1 MIQALLCLATPALAM
16 WAAERVK
23 LFKLL
28 GPVVLCYALGIIAA
42 NLPGVRVDQQVAM
55 QLNEGSVALAI
66 PLLLFSTE
74 VRKWLALGWKLLL
87 AFFLACLSAL
97 VAAGVVG
104 WAFRGLTDEWWK
116 VAGMLVGV
124 YVGGTANM
132 SAVGLA
138 LGVRTETFVVLSA
151 ADVVAGGAWLLVLLT
166 VAQRALGRVLRPF
179 TLEAHH
185 ELVEHPGE
193 KLSVW
198 TVRHLP
204 AMVTGFALAVAMVLV
219 SIGVSIGWHGKLELL
234 TVLLVLTSL
243 GIAASFLPRVRR
255 LEGPYEL
262 GEYVLLVF
270 CVAVGSLADVRQ
282 VAGGSAVLFGFV
294 VAVMLGAIVLHMALC
309 WLFRIDVDTAL
320 ISSTATIYGP
330 AFIGPVSAALKN
342 RALVGPGLTMGLAGI
357 ALGTWLGVGI
367 ARALLWL
374 SGG

>member
-1 MIQALLCLATPALAM
+1 MIQAVACFVVPALAM

-28 GPVVLCYALGIIAA
+28 GPMVLCYAVGIIAA
-42 NLPGVRVDQQVAM
+42 NVPGVHVDQKVAM
-55 QLNEGSVALAI
+55 NLNEGSVALAI

-74 VRKWLALGWKLLL
+74 LKKWLGLGWKLLL
-87 AFFLACLSAL
+87 SFALACVSAV
-97 VAAGVVG
+97 VAAGGVA
-104 WAFRGLTDEWWK
+104 WLFRSQTDEWWK

-138 LGVRTETFVVLSA
+138 LETKTETFVLLSA

-166 VAQRALGRVLRPF
+166 VAQRVLGKVLRPF

-193 KLSVW
+193 TLSVW
-198 TVRHLP
+198 TKKHIP
-204 AMVTGFALAVAMVLV
+204 SMVTGFALAVAMVLV
-219 SIGVSIGWHGKLELL
+219 SVGLSLGMKGKMDVMVVLL
-234 TVLLVLTSL
+234 TLTAL
-243 GIAASFLPRVRR
+243 GILASLLPQVRG
-255 LEGPYEL
+255 LKGPYEL
-262 GEYVLLVF
+262 GEYILLVF

-282 VAGGSAVLFGFV
+282 VAGGSAVLFAFV
-294 VAVMLGAIVLHMALC
+294 VAVMMTAIVLHMFLC
-309 WLFRIDVDTAL
+309 WVFRIDVDTAL

-330 AFIGPVSAALKN
+330 AFIGPVAASLKN

-357 ALGTWLGVGI
+357 ALGTWLGI
-367 ARALLWL
+367 ATAQLLRAL
-374 SGG
+374 GG

>member
-1 MIQALLCLATPALAM
+1 MIQAVACLLVPALAM

-28 GPVVLCYALGIIAA
+28 GPVVLCYAVGIIAA
-42 NLPGVRVDQQVAM
+42 NIPGVHVDQKVAM
-55 QLNEGSVALAI
+55 NLNEGSVALAI

-74 VRKWLALGWKLLL
+74 LKKWLSLGWKLLL
-87 AFFLACLSAL
+87 SFALACVSAV
-97 VAAGVVG
+97 VAAGGVA
-104 WAFRGLTDEWWK
+104 WLFRHQTDEWWK

-138 LGVRTETFVVLSA
+138 LETKTETFVLLSA

-166 VAQRALGRVLRPF
+166 VAQRVLGKVLKPF

-193 KLSVW
+193 SLSVW
-198 TVRHLP
+198 TKKHIP
-204 AMVTGFALAVAMVLV
+204 SMVTGFALAMAMVLV
-219 SIGVSIGWHGKLELL
+219 SVGLSLGMKGKMDVMVVLL
-234 TVLLVLTSL
+234 TLTAL
-243 GIAASFLPRVRR
+243 GILASLLPQVRA
-255 LEGPYEL
+255 LKGPYEL
-262 GEYVLLVF
+262 GEYILLVF

-282 VAGGSAVLFGFV
+282 VAGGSAVLFAFV
-294 VAVMLGAIVLHMALC
+294 VAVMLTAIVLHMLLC
-309 WLFRIDVDTAL
+309 WVFRIDVDTAL

-330 AFIGPVSAALKN
+330 AFIGPVAASLKN

-357 ALGTWLGVGI
+357 ALGTWLGV
-367 ARALLWL
+367 ATAQVLRAL
-374 SGG
+374 GG

>member
-1 MIQALLCLATPALAM
+1 VIQGLLCVVTPALAM

-28 GPVVLCYALGIIAA
+28 GPVVLCYAAGIVAA
-42 NLPGVRVDQQVAM
+42 NLPGVAVDQQVAM

-74 VRKWLALGWKLLL
+74 VKKWLGLGWKLLL
-87 AFFLACLSAL
+87 SFALACVSAV
-97 VAAGVVG
+97 VAAGVVA
-104 WAFRGLTDEWWK
+104 WLFRHQTDEWWK

-138 LGVRTETFVVLSA
+138 LETKTETFVLLSA

-166 VAQRALGRVLRPF
+166 VAQRALSKVLPPF

-193 KLSVW
+193 SLSVW
-198 TVRHLP
+198 TKKHVP

-219 SIGVSIGWHGKLELL
+219 SVSLSVGLHHTMNVM
-234 TVLLVLTSL
+234 TVLLTLTAL
-243 GIAASFLPRVRR
+243 GIGASLLPQVRA
-255 LEGPYEL
+255 LKGPYEL

-282 VAGGSAVLFGFV
+282 VAGGSAVLFAFV
-294 VAVMLGAIVLHMALC
+294 VAVMAAAIALHMLLC
-309 WLFRIDVDTAL
+309 WVFRIDVDTAL

-357 ALGTWLGVGI
+357 ALGTWLGV
-367 ARALLWL
+367 ATAQVLHAL
-374 SGG
+374 SP

>member
-1 MIQALLCLATPALAM
+1 MIQAVACFVVPALAM

-28 GPVVLCYALGIIAA
+28 GPVVLCYAAGIIAA
-42 NLPGVRVDQQVAM
+42 NIPGVHVDQKVAM
-55 QLNEGSVALAI
+55 NLNEGSVALAI

-74 VRKWLALGWKLLL
+74 LKKWLSLGWKLLL
-87 AFFLACLSAL
+87 SFALACVSAV
-97 VAAGVVG
+97 VAAGGVA
-104 WAFRGLTDEWWK
+104 WLFRHQTDEWWK

-138 LGVRTETFVVLSA
+138 LETKTETFVLLSA

-166 VAQRALGRVLRPF
+166 VAQRVLGKVLKPF

-193 KLSVW
+193 SLSVW
-198 TVRHLP
+198 TKKHIP
-204 AMVTGFALAVAMVLV
+204 SMVTGFALAMAMVLV
-219 SIGVSIGWHGKLELL
+219 SVGLSLGMKGKMDVMVVLL
-234 TVLLVLTSL
+234 TLTAL
-243 GIAASFLPRVRR
+243 GILASLLPQVRA
-255 LEGPYEL
+255 LKGPYEL
-262 GEYVLLVF
+262 GEYILLVF

-282 VAGGSAVLFGFV
+282 VAGGSAVLFAFV
-294 VAVMLGAIVLHMALC
+294 VAVMMAAIVLHMFLC
-309 WLFRIDVDTAL
+309 WVFRIDVDTAL

-330 AFIGPVSAALKN
+330 AFIGPVAASLKN

-357 ALGTWLGVGI
+357 ALGTWLGI
-367 ARALLWL
+367 ATAQVLRAL
-374 SGG
+374 GG

>member
-1 MIQALLCLATPALAM
+1 MIQAVACFLVPALAM

-28 GPVVLCYALGIIAA
+28 GPVVLCYAAGIIAA
-42 NLPGVRVDQQVAM
+42 NVPGVHVDQKVAM
-55 QLNEGSVALAI
+55 SLNEGSVALAI

-74 VRKWLALGWKLLL
+74 LKKWLSLGWKLLL
-87 AFFLACLSAL
+87 SFALACVSAV
-97 VAAGVVG
+97 VAAGGVA
-104 WAFRGLTDEWWK
+104 WLFRHQTDEWWK

-138 LGVRTETFVVLSA
+138 LETKTETFVLLSA

-166 VAQRALGRVLRPF
+166 VAQRVVGKVLKPF

-193 KLSVW
+193 TLSVW
-198 TVRHLP
+198 TKKHIP
-204 AMVTGFALAVAMVLV
+204 PMVTGFALAVAMVLV
-219 SIGVSIGWHGKLELL
+219 SVGL
-234 TVLLVLTSL
+234 SL
-243 GIAASFLPRVRR
+243 GIKGKMDVMVVLLTLTALGILASLLPQVRA
-255 LEGPYEL
+255 LKGPYEL
-262 GEYVLLVF
+262 GEYILLVF

-282 VAGGSAVLFGFV
+282 VAGGSAVLFAFV
-294 VAVMLGAIVLHMALC
+294 VAVMVTAIVLHMFLC
-309 WLFRIDVDTAL
+309 WVFRIDVDTAL

-330 AFIGPVSAALKN
+330 AFIGPVAASLKN

-357 ALGTWLGVGI
+357 ALGTWLGI
-367 ARALLWL
+367 ATAQVLRTLAP
-374 SGG
+374 

>member
-1 MIQALLCLATPALAM
+1 MIQAVACVVVPALAM

-28 GPVVLCYALGIIAA
+28 GPVVLCYAVGIIAA
-42 NLPGVRVDQQVAM
+42 NVPGVHVDQKVAM
-55 QLNEGSVALAI
+55 NLNEGSVALAI

-74 VRKWLALGWKLLL
+74 LKKWLGLGWKLLL
-87 AFFLACLSAL
+87 SFALACVSAV
-97 VAAGVVG
+97 VAAGGVA
-104 WAFRGLTDEWWK
+104 WLFRSQTDEWWK

-138 LGVRTETFVVLSA
+138 LETKTETFVLLSA

-166 VAQRALGRVLRPF
+166 VAQRVLGKVLRPF

-193 KLSVW
+193 TLSVW
-198 TVRHLP
+198 TKKHIP
-204 AMVTGFALAVAMVLV
+204 SMVTGFALAVAMVLV
-219 SIGVSIGWHGKLELL
+219 SVGLSLGMKGKMDVMVVLL
-234 TVLLVLTSL
+234 TLTAL
-243 GIAASFLPRVRR
+243 GILASLLPQVRG
-255 LEGPYEL
+255 LKGPYEL
-262 GEYVLLVF
+262 GEYILLVF

-282 VAGGSAVLFGFV
+282 VAGGSAVLFAFV
-294 VAVMLGAIVLHMALC
+294 VAVMMTAIVLHMFLC
-309 WLFRIDVDTAL
+309 WVFRIDVDTAL

-330 AFIGPVSAALKN
+330 AFIGPVAASLKN

-357 ALGTWLGVGI
+357 ALGTWLGI
-367 ARALLWL
+367 ATAQLLRAL
-374 SGG
+374 GG

>member
-1 MIQALLCLATPALAM
+1 MIQAVACLLVPALAM

-28 GPVVLCYALGIIAA
+28 GPVVLCYAAGIIAA
-42 NLPGVRVDQQVAM
+42 NVPGVHVDQKVAM
-55 QLNEGSVALAI
+55 NLNEGSVALAI

-74 VRKWLALGWKLLL
+74 LKKWLSLGWKLLL
-87 AFFLACLSAL
+87 SFALACVSAV
-97 VAAGVVG
+97 VAAGGVA
-104 WAFRGLTDEWWK
+104 WLFRHQTDEWWK

-138 LGVRTETFVVLSA
+138 LETKTETFVLLSA

-166 VAQRALGRVLRPF
+166 VAQRVLGKVLKPF

-193 KLSVW
+193 SLSVW
-198 TVRHLP
+198 TKKHIP
-204 AMVTGFALAVAMVLV
+204 SMVTGFALAMAMVLV
-219 SIGVSIGWHGKLELL
+219 SVGLSLGMKGKMDVMVVLL
-234 TVLLVLTSL
+234 TLTAL
-243 GIAASFLPRVRR
+243 GILASLLPQVRA
-255 LEGPYEL
+255 LKGPYEL
-262 GEYVLLVF
+262 GEYILLVF

-282 VAGGSAVLFGFV
+282 VAGGSAVLFAFV
-294 VAVMLGAIVLHMALC
+294 VAVMMAAIVLHMFLC
-309 WLFRIDVDTAL
+309 WVFRIDVDTAL

-330 AFIGPVSAALKN
+330 AFIGPVAASLKN

-357 ALGTWLGVGI
+357 ALGTWLGV
-367 ARALLWL
+367 ATAQVLRAL
-374 SGG
+374 GG

>member
-1 MIQALLCLATPALAM
+1 MIQAVACFVVPALAM

-28 GPVVLCYALGIIAA
+28 GPVVLCYAAGIIAA
-42 NLPGVRVDQQVAM
+42 NIPGVHVDQKVAM
-55 QLNEGSVALAI
+55 NLNEGSVALAI

-74 VRKWLALGWKLLL
+74 LKKWLSLGWKLLL
-87 AFFLACLSAL
+87 SFALACVSAV
-97 VAAGVVG
+97 VAAGGVA
-104 WAFRGLTDEWWK
+104 WLFRHETDEWWK

-138 LGVRTETFVVLSA
+138 LETKTETFVLLSA

-166 VAQRALGRVLRPF
+166 VAQRVLGKVLKPF

-193 KLSVW
+193 TLSVW
-198 TVRHLP
+198 TKKHIP
-204 AMVTGFALAVAMVLV
+204 SMVTGFALAMAMVLV
-219 SIGVSIGWHGKLELL
+219 SVGLSMGMKGKMDVMVVLL
-234 TVLLVLTSL
+234 TLTAL
-243 GIAASFLPRVRR
+243 GILASLLPQVRA
-255 LEGPYEL
+255 LKGPYEL
-262 GEYVLLVF
+262 GEYILLVF

-282 VAGGSAVLFGFV
+282 VAGGSAVLFAFV
-294 VAVMLGAIVLHMALC
+294 VAVMMTAIVLHMFLC
-309 WLFRIDVDTAL
+309 WVFRIDVDTAL

-330 AFIGPVSAALKN
+330 AFIGPVAASLKN

-357 ALGTWLGVGI
+357 ALGTWLGI
-367 ARALLWL
+367 ATAQVLHALAP
-374 SGG
+374 

>member
-1 MIQALLCLATPALAM
+1 MIQAVACFVVPALAM

-28 GPVVLCYALGIIAA
+28 GPVVLCYAAGIIAA
-42 NLPGVRVDQQVAM
+42 NIPGVHVDQKVAM
-55 QLNEGSVALAI
+55 NLNEGSVALAI

-74 VRKWLALGWKLLL
+74 LKKWLSLGWKLLL
-87 AFFLACLSAL
+87 SFALACVSAV
-97 VAAGVVG
+97 VAAGGVA
-104 WAFRGLTDEWWK
+104 WLFRHQTDEWWK

-138 LGVRTETFVVLSA
+138 LETKTETFVLLSA

-166 VAQRALGRVLRPF
+166 VAQRVLGKFLKPF

-193 KLSVW
+193 SLSVW
-198 TVRHLP
+198 TKKHIP
-204 AMVTGFALAVAMVLV
+204 SMVTGFALAMAMVLV
-219 SIGVSIGWHGKLELL
+219 SVGLSMGMKGKMDVMVVLL
-234 TVLLVLTSL
+234 TLTAL
-243 GIAASFLPRVRR
+243 GILASLLPQVRA
-255 LEGPYEL
+255 LKGPYEL
-262 GEYVLLVF
+262 GEYILLVF

-282 VAGGSAVLFGFV
+282 VAGGSAVLFAFV
-294 VAVMLGAIVLHMALC
+294 VAVMMAAIVLHMFLC
-309 WLFRIDVDTAL
+309 WVFRIDVDTAL

-330 AFIGPVSAALKN
+330 AFIGPVAASLKN

-357 ALGTWLGVGI
+357 ALGTWLGI
-367 ARALLWL
+367 ATAQVLRALAP
-374 SGG
+374 

>member
-1 MIQALLCLATPALAM
+1 MIQAVACFVVPALAM

-28 GPVVLCYALGIIAA
+28 GPVVLCYAVGIIAA
-42 NLPGVRVDQQVAM
+42 NVPGVHVDQKVAM
-55 QLNEGSVALAI
+55 NLNEGSVALAI

-74 VRKWLALGWKLLL
+74 LKKWLGLGWKLLL
-87 AFFLACLSAL
+87 SFALACVSAV
-97 VAAGVVG
+97 VAAGGVA
-104 WAFRGLTDEWWK
+104 WLFRSQTDEWWK

-138 LGVRTETFVVLSA
+138 LETKTETFVLLSA

-166 VAQRALGRVLRPF
+166 VAQRVLGKVLRPF

-193 KLSVW
+193 TLSVW
-198 TVRHLP
+198 TKKHIP
-204 AMVTGFALAVAMVLV
+204 SMVTGFTLAVAMVLV
-219 SIGVSIGWHGKLELL
+219 SVGLSLGMKGKMDVMVVLL
-234 TVLLVLTSL
+234 TLTAL
-243 GIAASFLPRVRR
+243 GILASLLPQMRA
-255 LEGPYEL
+255 LKGPYEL
-262 GEYVLLVF
+262 GEYILLVF

-282 VAGGSAVLFGFV
+282 VAGGSAVLFAFV
-294 VAVMLGAIVLHMALC
+294 VAVMMTAIVLHMFLC
-309 WLFRIDVDTAL
+309 WVFRIDVDTAL

-330 AFIGPVSAALKN
+330 AFIGPVAAALKN

-357 ALGTWLGVGI
+357 ALGTWLGI
-367 ARALLWL
+367 ATAQLLRAL
-374 SGG
+374 GG

>member
-1 MIQALLCLATPALAM
+1 MIQAVACVVVPALAM

-28 GPVVLCYALGIIAA
+28 GPVVLCYAVGIIAA
-42 NLPGVRVDQQVAM
+42 NVPGVHVDQKVAM
-55 QLNEGSVALAI
+55 NLNEGSVALAI

-74 VRKWLALGWKLLL
+74 LKKWLGLGWKLLL
-87 AFFLACLSAL
+87 SFALACVSAV
-97 VAAGVVG
+97 VAAGGVA
-104 WAFRGLTDEWWK
+104 WLFRSQTDEWWK

-138 LGVRTETFVVLSA
+138 LETKTETFVLLSA

-166 VAQRALGRVLRPF
+166 VAQRVLGKVLRPF

-193 KLSVW
+193 TLSVW
-198 TVRHLP
+198 TKKHIP
-204 AMVTGFALAVAMVLV
+204 SMVTGFALAVAMVLV
-219 SIGVSIGWHGKLELL
+219 SVGLSLGMKGKMDVMVVLL
-234 TVLLVLTSL
+234 TLTAL
-243 GIAASFLPRVRR
+243 GILASLLPQVRA
-255 LEGPYEL
+255 LKGPYEL
-262 GEYVLLVF
+262 GEYILLVF

-282 VAGGSAVLFGFV
+282 VAGGSAVLFAFV
-294 VAVMLGAIVLHMALC
+294 VAVMMTAIVLHMFLC
-309 WLFRIDVDTAL
+309 WVFRIDVDTAL

-330 AFIGPVSAALKN
+330 AFIGPVAASLKN

-357 ALGTWLGVGI
+357 ALGTWLGI
-367 ARALLWL
+367 ATAQLLRAL
-374 SGG
+374 GG

>member
-1 MIQALLCLATPALAM
+1 MIQAVACLLVPALAM

-28 GPVVLCYALGIIAA
+28 GPVVLCYAAGIIAA
-42 NLPGVRVDQQVAM
+42 NIPGVHVDQKVAM
-55 QLNEGSVALAI
+55 NLNEGSVALAI

-74 VRKWLALGWKLLL
+74 LKKWLSLGWKLLL
-87 AFFLACLSAL
+87 SFALACVSAV
-97 VAAGVVG
+97 VAAGGVA
-104 WAFRGLTDEWWK
+104 WLFRHQTDEWWK

-138 LGVRTETFVVLSA
+138 LETKTETFVLLSA

-166 VAQRALGRVLRPF
+166 VAQRVLGKFLKPF

-193 KLSVW
+193 SLSVW
-198 TVRHLP
+198 TKKHIP
-204 AMVTGFALAVAMVLV
+204 SMVTGFALAMAMVLV
-219 SIGVSIGWHGKLELL
+219 SVGLSMGMKGKMDVMVVLL
-234 TVLLVLTSL
+234 TLTAL
-243 GIAASFLPRVRR
+243 GILASLLPQVRA
-255 LEGPYEL
+255 LKGPYEL
-262 GEYVLLVF
+262 GEYILLVF

-282 VAGGSAVLFGFV
+282 VAGGSAVLFAFV
-294 VAVMLGAIVLHMALC
+294 VAVMMAAIVLHMFLC
-309 WLFRIDVDTAL
+309 WVFRIDVDTAL

-330 AFIGPVSAALKN
+330 AFIGPVAASLKN

-357 ALGTWLGVGI
+357 ALGTWLGI
-367 ARALLWL
+367 ATAQVLRALAP
-374 SGG
+374 

>member
-1 MIQALLCLATPALAM
+1 MIQAVACFLVPALAM

-28 GPVVLCYALGIIAA
+28 GPVVLCYAAGIIAA
-42 NLPGVRVDQQVAM
+42 NVPGVHVDQKVAM
-55 QLNEGSVALAI
+55 SLNEGSVALAI

-74 VRKWLALGWKLLL
+74 LKKWLSLGWKLLL
-87 AFFLACLSAL
+87 SFALACVSAV
-97 VAAGVVG
+97 VAAGGVA
-104 WAFRGLTDEWWK
+104 WLFRHQTDEWWK

-138 LGVRTETFVVLSA
+138 LETKTETFVLLSA

-166 VAQRALGRVLRPF
+166 VAQRVLGKVLKPF

-193 KLSVW
+193 TLSVW
-198 TVRHLP
+198 TKKHIP
-204 AMVTGFALAVAMVLV
+204 PMVTGFALAVAMVLV
-219 SIGVSIGWHGKLELL
+219 SVGL
-234 TVLLVLTSL
+234 SL
-243 GIAASFLPRVRR
+243 GIKGKMDVMVVLLTLTALGILASLLPQVRA
-255 LEGPYEL
+255 LKGPYEL
-262 GEYVLLVF
+262 GEYILLVF

-282 VAGGSAVLFGFV
+282 VAGGSAVLFAFV
-294 VAVMLGAIVLHMALC
+294 VAVMMTAIVLHMFLC
-309 WLFRIDVDTAL
+309 WVFRIDVDTAL

-330 AFIGPVSAALKN
+330 AFIGPVAASLKN

-357 ALGTWLGVGI
+357 ALGTWLGI
-367 ARALLWL
+367 ATAQVLRTLAP
-374 SGG
+374 

>member
-1 MIQALLCLATPALAM
+1 MIQAVACFVVPALAM

-28 GPVVLCYALGIIAA
+28 GPVVLCYAVGIIAA
-42 NLPGVRVDQQVAM
+42 NVPGVHVDQKVAM
-55 QLNEGSVALAI
+55 NLNEGSVALAI

-74 VRKWLALGWKLLL
+74 LKKWLGLGWKLLL
-87 AFFLACLSAL
+87 SFALACVSAV
-97 VAAGVVG
+97 VAAGGVA
-104 WAFRGLTDEWWK
+104 WLFRSQTDEWWK

-138 LGVRTETFVVLSA
+138 LETKTETFVLLSA

-166 VAQRALGRVLRPF
+166 VAQRVLGKVLRPF

-193 KLSVW
+193 TLSVW
-198 TVRHLP
+198 TKKHIP
-204 AMVTGFALAVAMVLV
+204 SMVTGFALAVAMVLV
-219 SIGVSIGWHGKLELL
+219 SVGLSLGMKGKMDVMVVLL
-234 TVLLVLTSL
+234 TLTAL
-243 GIAASFLPRVRR
+243 GILASLLPQVRG
-255 LEGPYEL
+255 LKGPYEL
-262 GEYVLLVF
+262 GEYILLVF

-282 VAGGSAVLFGFV
+282 VAGGSAVLFAFV
-294 VAVMLGAIVLHMALC
+294 VAVMMTAIVLHMFLC
-309 WLFRIDVDTAL
+309 WVFRIDVDTAL

-330 AFIGPVSAALKN
+330 AFIGPVAAALKN

-357 ALGTWLGVGI
+357 ALGTWLGI
-367 ARALLWL
+367 ATAQLLRAL
-374 SGG
+374 GG

>member
-1 MIQALLCLATPALAM
+1 MIQAVACLLVPALAM

-28 GPVVLCYALGIIAA
+28 GPVVLCYAAGIIAA
-42 NLPGVRVDQQVAM
+42 NVPGVHVDQKVAM
-55 QLNEGSVALAI
+55 SLNEGSVALAI

-74 VRKWLALGWKLLL
+74 LKKWLSLGWKLLL
-87 AFFLACLSAL
+87 SFALACVSAV
-97 VAAGVVG
+97 VAAGGVA
-104 WAFRGLTDEWWK
+104 WLFRHQTDEWWK

-138 LGVRTETFVVLSA
+138 LETKTETFVLLSA

-166 VAQRALGRVLRPF
+166 VAQRVLGKVLKPF

-193 KLSVW
+193 SLSVW
-198 TVRHLP
+198 TKKHIP
-204 AMVTGFALAVAMVLV
+204 SMVTGFALAMAMVLV
-219 SIGVSIGWHGKLELL
+219 SVGLSLGMKGKMDVMVVLL
-234 TVLLVLTSL
+234 TLTAL
-243 GIAASFLPRVRR
+243 GILASLLPQVRA
-255 LEGPYEL
+255 LKGPYEL
-262 GEYVLLVF
+262 GEYILLVF

-282 VAGGSAVLFGFV
+282 VAGGSAVLFAFV
-294 VAVMLGAIVLHMALC
+294 VAVMMAAIVLHMFLC
-309 WLFRIDVDTAL
+309 WVFRIDVDTAL

-330 AFIGPVSAALKN
+330 AFIGPVAASLKN

-357 ALGTWLGVGI
+357 ALGTWLGV
-367 ARALLWL
+367 ATAQVLRAL
-374 SGG
+374 GG